1 MNNLSKYVKPNNI
14 IIIIIII
21 KIYKAQESI
30 KKSNKY
36 IVLDFF
42 ARRLHFTLLMDVF
55 VVHFDNNIT
64 SLNDVLLS
72 KITQNIIIEH
82 KRFIFIIEHKRFTLC
97 M

>member
-1 MNNLSKYVKPNNI
+1 MNNLSKYVKPNNII

-55 VVHFDNNIT
+55 VVHFDNNIK

-72 KITQNIIIEH
+72 QIKKKLNTN
-82 KRFIFIIEHKRFTLC
+82 KNVDY
-97 M
+97 